1 MTDLWLT
8 LFILLYCYYYYHYLS
23 GGVKLRRHQSHCLI
37 QGGRRRIKKMTDL
50 RFKTRMQRHT
60 GLEIDRDLPTHVDT
74 IVSAQFG
81 KISFDDRIS
90 SSLLFSTET
99 ERCGILE
106 IMLPGHIQ
114 EIIVIT
120 LQAHIPLHSFPQESV
135 SQSTQSVEHHLH
147 FYYEQT
153 SLSKWQSH

>member
-1 MTDLWLT
+1 
-8 LFILLYCYYYYHYLS
+8 
-23 GGVKLRRHQSHCLI
+23 
-37 QGGRRRIKKMTDL
+37 
-50 RFKTRMQRHT
+50 MQRHT

-106 IMLPGHIQ
+106 IMLLVDIQ

-120 LQAHIPLHSFPQESV
+120 LQAHIPLHSFHKKVFRNPLNPLSITFI
-135 SQSTQSVEHHLH
+135 SI
-147 FYYEQT
+147 T
-153 SLSKWQSH
+153 SKLVFQNGSLIE